1 MGSAVG
7 AGLTVA
13 ATHAARP
20 PAGRQPMDGA
30 IGGATRVPF
39 PEQIAFYRAKLRNL
53 VPTAAWDDMVGAAH
67 DDAFMVAGAMEAQL
81 LADLAGAVDRAIADG
96 TGLDAFRRDFN
107 AIVARHGWT
116 GWTGEG
122 TPAGR
127 AWRTRVILRTNAAT
141 SYAAGRFAQL
151 TEGKFAYWVYRHG
164 ASLEPRLNH
173 LSWNGIALPPDHPF
187 WTTHYPP
194 SDWGCSCY
202 VLGASSAAAVRRLGG
217 DLTKKLPDGWNV
229 RDAKSGTP
237 AGIGRG
243 WDYAPGASVAR
254 RTSALAAKIEQ
265 WPAMIGAGF
274 GASLSARSRA
284 ALADAFGDFVDA
296 ALAGPPRGRHMVV
309 GAMRPEWVV
318 AATNAGVAPATAEIA
333 VQDSDIWHIF
343 RDSKKRKLEINWYR
357 QLPLHLAH
365 PSRAL
370 LDVRQ
375 DGHPTIILIFSHP
388 SAPAKLAL
396 KINYRVHKQGKMNV
410 IASGGPISE
419 DDVTSMLR
427 QPGISEIRWE
437 GDSLGSDSN

>member
-217 DLTKKLPDGWNV
+217 DLTKKLPDGWNL
-229 RDAKSGTP
+229 RDAKGLLP
-237 AGIGRG
+237 GVGKN

-265 WPAMIGAGF
+265 WPAMIGAAF

-284 ALADAFGDFVDA
+284 VLADAFGEFVDNVG
-296 ALAGPPRGRHMVV
+296 AGPARGRSMTV
-309 GAMRPEWVV
+309 GALRPEWVE
-318 AATNAGVAPATAEIA
+318 AAAARGVVPASAEI
-333 VQDSDIWHIF
+333 VVRDEDVVHIF
-343 RDSKKRKLEINWYR
+343 RDSKSNQIDRDWYR
-357 QLPLHLAH
+357 QLPIHLAQ
-365 PSRAL
+365 PTSVLLDISDPKQPAL
-370 LDVRQ
+370 LLVFHHAEDERTRLVIRVNYLLKKSKRVINLVRSGRMVSV
-375 DGHPTIILIFSHP
+375 DDLIGQMGTG
-388 SAPAKLAL
+388 
-396 KINYRVHKQGKMNV
+396 RVELISGEAVAQGRN
-410 IASGGPISE
+410 
-419 DDVTSMLR
+419 
-427 QPGISEIRWE
+427 
-437 GDSLGSDSN
+437 